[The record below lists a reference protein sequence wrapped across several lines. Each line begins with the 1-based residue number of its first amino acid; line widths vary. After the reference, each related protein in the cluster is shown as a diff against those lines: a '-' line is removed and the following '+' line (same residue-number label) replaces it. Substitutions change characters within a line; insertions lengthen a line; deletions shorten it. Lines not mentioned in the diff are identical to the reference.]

1 VAQNVSEIG
10 RRAVDILLNMLG
22 EHTSDGRALT
32 AERFLLSADLMLRE
46 SA

>member
-22 EHTSDGRALT
+22 EHTSDGDAT
-32 AERFLLSADLMLRE
+32 PAGRFLLSADLMLRE